1 MAVILA
7 AGVFPSCARDEGSV
21 GAGEDTASAE
31 ETADGGDDMN
41 PYTYLGPGF
50 AYGDGI
56 LTASAAVKD
65 NTEEKISGAFAETDF
80 ENYSAEIT
88 LKPDALFTSAG
99 LLFAA
104 SESTAYDGVEG
115 YAFMVRDKRVYL
127 YDLTGSAV
135 SGLMPKELASK
146 SVERAKTGSE
156 IRLRVDKDGKTY
168 RCYYLDDMDGVE
180 PWPEFEFVLTE
191 HRGTGIGA
199 VDNGHGAVFTGL
211 AVKEMAPSGAEQGQ
225 VYRNPV
231 FRDFQAA
238 DPGVLKVDGKYY
250 CYSTS
255 APIGYYVYVSEDLVN
270 WSNEGLCM
278 GEAWG
283 LNRSGY
289 YWAPEVV
296 RRADGKFVMV
306 ASVEEHLGFAVA
318 DSPLG
323 PFIPE
328 KSWTF
333 DKTIDGHIFLDE
345 DGRGYL
351 FCVSWRSGHDYGIWA
366 YALEDDL
373 VTVKQETEVQVISPT
388 DAWEQVSGRVTEG
401 PFVLKHNGKYYLTYS
416 GNGYD
421 AKEYAVG
428 YAVSDSPLGPYEK
441 YKANPILSYTSKLY
455 GPGHH
460 SFTVS
465 PDGSELIIVY
475 HTHAST
481 TAVHPRTIC
490 IDRAR
495 FAPTES
501 GVDRMEIFGPTHTA
515 QEYPK

>member
-1 MAVILA
+1 
-7 AGVFPSCARDEGSV
+7 
-21 GAGEDTASAE
+21 
-31 ETADGGDDMN
+31 
-41 PYTYLGPGF
+41 
-50 AYGDGI
+50 
-56 LTASAAVKD
+56 
-65 NTEEKISGAFAETDF
+65 
-80 ENYSAEIT
+80 
-88 LKPDALFTSAG
+88 
-99 LLFAA
+99 
-104 SESTAYDGVEG
+104 
-115 YAFMVRDKRVYL
+115 
-127 YDLTGSAV
+127 
-135 SGLMPKELASK
+135 
-146 SVERAKTGSE
+146 
-156 IRLRVDKDGKTY
+156 
-168 RCYYLDDMDGVE
+168 
-180 PWPEFEFVLTE
+180 
-191 HRGTGIGA
+191 
-199 VDNGHGAVFTGL
+199 
-211 AVKEMAPSGAEQGQ
+211 
-225 VYRNPV
+225 
-231 FRDFQAA
+231 
-238 DPGVLKVDGKYY
+238 
-250 CYSTS
+250 
-255 APIGYYVYVSEDLVN
+255 
-270 WSNEGLCM
+270 
-278 GEAWG
+278 
-283 LNRSGY
+283 
-289 YWAPEVV
+289 VV